1 MNISINVKK
10 SHVAAIVTAILVFA
24 GVQVAE
30 ATILSSA
37 GSKLCVNKSGAV
49 FARNSC
55 KAKETL
61 FSVMPGKVKKVPIKE
76 IEIGS
81 STFSSQG
88 SQSLASVM
96 NTTVTSLSLLA
107 TTPRVFT
114 NIVTFPEGL
123 TINSLDGNFS
133 SAIPNCPAD
142 APFRTGQ
149 FIEPLKDSEGQFPM
163 GMERLDNWNQI
174 SYAAWANGVKI
185 VKTFQPSE
193 EITRTNI
200 EDHIFFEFHMPA
212 SASDPLSFIAYFYGN
227 SSLGDGNGGVIEE
240 QSGEYTFAEDVSFYV
255 SVTCIPT
262 VNLVASK

>member
-37 GSKLCVNKSGAV
+37 GSKLCVTKSGAV

-55 KAKETL
+55 KASETL

-81 STFSSQG
+81 STFSSKD

-123 TINSLDGNFS
+123 TINSLDSNFS

-149 FIEPLKDSEGQFPM
+149 FVEPLKGSNGQSPM
-163 GMERLDNWNQI
+163 GMERLDGGDSI
-174 SYAAWANGVKI
+174 SFAAWANGVKI
-185 VKTFQPSE
+185 VKTFQPTE

-200 EDHIFFEFHMPA
+200 EDHIWFEFNIPGPA
-212 SASDPLSFIAYFYGN
+212 SESINFRAYFYGN
-227 SSLGDGNGGVIEE
+227 SSLGDGNGGVLEE
-240 QSGEYTFAEDVSFYV
+240 ESGEYTFNEDVSFYV

>member
-30 ATILSSA
+30 ATLLSSA
-37 GSKLCVNKSGAV
+37 GSKLCVSKSGAV
-49 FARNSC
+49 FARTAC
-55 KAKETL
+55 KSNEKL

-81 STFSSQG
+81 SKLSNKD

-123 TINSLDGNFS
+123 TINSLDANFS
-133 SAIPNCPAD
+133 SAIPNCPVD

-149 FIEPLKDSEGQFPM
+149 FVEPLKDSNGQPPM
-163 GMERLDNWNQI
+163 GMERLDEWNRI
-174 SYAAWANGVKI
+174 SFAAWANGVKI
-185 VKTFQPSE
+185 VKTFQPTE

-200 EDHIFFEFHMPA
+200 EDHIWFEFNMPA
-212 SASDPLSFIAYFYGN
+212 SASEPINFSAYFYGN
-227 SSLGDGNGGVIEE
+227 SETYENSELV
-240 QSGEYTFAEDVSFYV
+240 QRQTGEYTFAEDVSFYV

-262 VNLVASK
+262 VNLVASN